1 MTERGNERM
10 NKIKSIRTKIS
21 LGMMICVLLAGGLV
35 GGVCLKQMKA
45 DLLNQSINQTKS
57 VAAMA
62 AATVDGDLFETI
74 QEGDEDGEAYAVV
87 LSQLRD
93 FLQGDDIEYIYTMR
107 FVGDDLQFV
116 VDADADEPAA
126 IGESYESYDVIEQ
139 AFKGNVVVDNEVTSD
154 DWGRFYSGFAPIYNS
169 ENDIVGIVGVDCSVS
184 FIDSESKSMFRT
196 VVIIECISLIVSL
209 GFALFISSLLAKN
222 IKVIDRKVEELAASE
237 GDLTKEISIRAKDE
251 VGSIAESMNRFL
263 KSLRGMLLEI
273 QSDGK
278 KLMGN
283 SEVIDGSMKE
293 SVDEVEAM
301 SATMQQTAAS
311 MIEMNEKVQ
320 NIKEQAVASGEL
332 AKTIIQ
338 ETGENAQHTAV
349 IQDNAKKFQNDA
361 INAKNKMKQ
370 QVDEIGTGLE
380 EKIKQSQRVERI
392 GELTGKI
399 VEIATQTNLLSLNA
413 SIEAARAGESG
424 KGFAVVATE
433 IGNLAEQSAGTAK
446 EISSINGEI
455 IQMVKELS
463 EAAFQLLNIVN
474 TQVMK
479 DYDMLEHT
487 GEAYYQDAASF
498 REQMESC
505 MDYMKQLQ
513 ESMETIKG
521 KVTDIAS
528 GLQIETDVVQENTQS
543 IMEIQK
549 QIKAVDD
556 SVEENEKIVQS
567 LDAMLQG
574 FKL

>member
-1 MTERGNERM
+1 M
-10 NKIKSIRTKIS
+10 
-21 LGMMICVLLAGGLV
+21 
-35 GGVCLKQMKA
+35 
-45 DLLNQSINQTKS
+45 
-57 VAAMA
+57 
-62 AATVDGDLFETI
+62 
-74 QEGDEDGEAYAVV
+74 
-87 LSQLRD
+87 
-93 FLQGDDIEYIYTMR
+93 
-107 FVGDDLQFV
+107 
-116 VDADADEPAA
+116 
-126 IGESYESYDVIEQ
+126 
-139 AFKGNVVVDNEVTSD
+139 
-154 DWGRFYSGFAPIYNS
+154 
-169 ENDIVGIVGVDCSVS
+169 
-184 FIDSESKSMFRT
+184 
-196 VVIIECISLIVSL
+196 
-209 GFALFISSLLAKN
+209 FISSLLTKN
-222 IKVIDRKVEELAASE
+222 VTVIDKKVKELAAAE
-237 GDLTKEISIRAKDE
+237 GDLTREISIHAKDE
-251 VGSIAESMNRFL
+251 VGSIADSMNSFL
-263 KSLRGMLLEI
+263 KSLRSMLIEI
-273 QSDGK
+273 DGDGK
-278 KLMGN
+278 KLLEN
-283 SEVIDGSMKE
+283 SEVIDESMKE
-293 SVDEVEAM
+293 SVDEVESM

-311 MIEMNEKVQ
+311 MLAMNEKVQ
-320 NIKEQAVASGEL
+320 HIKEQADASGEL
-332 AKTIIQ
+332 ARTILA
-338 ETGENAQHTAV
+338 ETGENAEHTAV
-349 IQDNAKKFQNDA
+349 IQKNAKKFQNDA
-361 INAKNKMKQ
+361 ADAKKNMQQ
-370 QVDEIGTGLE
+370 QVNEIGSGLE

-399 VEIATQTNLLSLNA
+399 VEIATQTNLLSLNT